1 VPPQPTISRPC
12 NSATAQGQG
21 IAVQP
26 PGEGRSSLCPI
37 RGIARRSCADARAGG
52 AIGLRVLFPVLPI
65 VVIAC
70 LSAVVR
76 AQGAGDT
83 MPPLADTAEIRA
95 QLTARN
101 YTTLSSEASG
111 RIDRISTR
119 VGERFKKGDAL
130 IVFDCVTQRAQMA
143 RAKAVATQA
152 EKTAAINQRLANLKS
167 IGELELDISRAE
179 VEKAK
184 ADLAIAEAAA
194 SKCVIAAPFNGIT
207 VEQKAQEFQYATP
220 GQPLL
225 EILDDRS
232 LEVELIAPSRW
243 LAWLKPG
250 YVFQVHIDET
260 DKTYPAEITRV
271 GGRVDPVSQTIKVF
285 GEVRGDVADL
295 IAGMSGRANIP
306 PPK

>member
-1 VPPQPTISRPC
+1 L
-12 NSATAQGQG
+12 A
-21 IAVQP
+21 AVFAFV
-26 PGEGRSSLCPI
+26 L
-37 RGIARRSCADARAGG
+37 
-52 AIGLRVLFPVLPI
+52 AIGLSDV
-65 VVIAC
+65 A
-70 LSAVVR
+70 R
-76 AQGAGDT
+76 AQSAADT
-83 MPPLADTAEIRA
+83 MPPLGNAAEIRA

-101 YTTLSSEASG
+101 YTTLSSEASA
-111 RIDRISTR
+111 RIDRIATR
-119 VGERFKKGDAL
+119 VGEHFKKDDLL
-130 IVFDCVTQRAQMA
+130 IVFDCATQRAQVA

-167 IGELELDISRAE
+167 IGQLELDVSRAE
-179 VEKAK
+179 VEKAR
-184 ADLAIAEAAA
+184 ADLAIADAAA
-194 SKCVIAAPFNGIT
+194 SKCEIAAPFNGIT

-250 YVFQVHIDET
+250 YAFQVHIDET
-260 DKTYPAEITRV
+260 DKTYAAGITRV

-285 GEVRGDVADL
+285 GEIRGDAAEL
-295 IAGMSGRANIP
+295 MAGMSGRANIP